1 MCSQEFRSQ
10 ATERTSKSKDLG
22 AKESKGYARAL
33 ANTVQVLQGIWV
45 GPGIERM
52 LRCKRT
58 ARCLIPGPRP
68 LAETRRAARN
78 LEARQAWNLS
88 NLRASSRGRHR

>member
-10 ATERTSKSKDLG
+10 ARERTSKSKDLR
-22 AKESKGYARAL
+22 AKESKGNARAL
-33 ANTVQVLQGIWV
+33 ENTVQVQQGIWMDH
-45 GPGIERM
+45 GIERM

-78 LEARQAWNLS
+78 LEARRAWNLS
-88 NLRASSRGRHR
+88 NLRANSRGRHG